1 MPKARNSSKPKPQQ
15 LLVEG
20 KNDRHV
26 IWALCQQ
33 HGLPKEFSVEVPKE
47 NEDEGQG
54 IEVLLDVLPVK
65 LKQEELLTLG
75 IVVDADQDLAAR
87 WQSIRDK
94 LTAFGYKDIPK
105 TLPLKGWVDAQP
117 DLPRIGVWVMPNNQI
132 TGMLED
138 FVAYLIPEHDQLKR
152 KAESILLEIEQ
163 GQLNRYTEIHRSKAL
178 IHTWLAWQKTPG
190 MPMGQAITTKALC
203 YDAAIAQ
210 TFINWLK
217 SLFEL

>member
-1 MPKARNSSKPKPQQ
+1 MPEPKQ

-20 KNDRHV
+20 VNDYHV
-26 IWALCQQ
+26 ISNLCKQ
-33 HGLPKEFSVEVPKE
+33 HQILIPENFFLEAPKPKSDGINAILKKLPTT
-47 NEDEGQG
+47 
-54 IEVLLDVLPVK
+54 
-65 LKQEELLTLG
+65 LKQENLRVLG

-87 WQSIRDK
+87 WQSVRDK

-105 TLPLKGWVDAQP
+105 TLPLEGWVDPQP
-117 DLPRIGVWVMPNNQI
+117 NLPRIGVWVMPNNQL

-138 FVAYLIPEHDQLKR
+138 FVAYLIPEDDKLKQ

-163 GQLNRYTEIHRSKAL
+163 DQLNRYTEIHRSKAL

-210 TFINWLK
+210 TFIDWLK
-217 SLFEL
+217 SLFELPTT